1 MKIAIV
7 TWNVHAGVGLDRRY
21 DAARIARVIAGL
33 GADVVALQ
41 EMVFGGTRDLGGFLE
56 RELGGHLLRAP
67 THARGSGSFG
77 NALWSRFP
85 IRDSIVHNLTIE
97 GREPRNL
104 LDASLDCSGKHL
116 RVLVA
121 HLGLNRHERAR
132 QFERVLAIARTSA
145 QAEPSTVL
153 LGDFNEARQRSATLH
168 AVHSQFGGAKFSPRT
183 FPSLFPALALD
194 RIWMI
199 PADKLL
205 ERSAHRARGVRLA
218 SDHLPLRALIAI

>member
-1 MKIAIV
+1 MKIAV
-7 TWNVHAGVGLDRRY
+7 ATWNVHAGVGLDRRY
-21 DAARIARVIAGL
+21 DAARIARVIGDL

-41 EMVFGGTRDLGGFLE
+41 EMLFGGSRDLGGFLE

-77 NALWSRFP
+77 NALWSRFS
-85 IRDSIVHNLTIE
+85 IRHPIVHNLTIE

-104 LDASLDCSGKHL
+104 LDASLDCDGEAL
-116 RVLVA
+116 RVLA
-121 HLGLNRHERAR
+121 THLGLNRHERSR
-132 QFERVLAIARTSA
+132 QFERVLEIARTPA
-145 QAEPSTVL
+145 QPAQSTIL
-153 LGDFNEARQRSATLH
+153 LGDFNEARQRSAALR
-168 AVHSQFGGAKFSPRT
+168 AVHAAFGGATSSPRT

-205 ERSAHRARGVRLA
+205 ERSVQRTRRARLA